1 MYQAL
6 LHKIVAS
13 GARLLLARI
22 ARPVERIRQ
31 PSAHERDIRME
42 RRFWRYY
49 LNPDNRADLA
59 ALYPGLSTT
68 EREELFFYERSGFR
82 TFACNGIFLLADT
95 ASRHYNVVNHE
106 RVTEGTPERWRKT
119 IFFFGNCVAVG
130 AFAPDGQTVP
140 SCVQRAF
147 NKRAPEEGV
156 RVVNAANWGGLP
168 VAARQILSP
177 RTILRRGDVAVLIT
191 SDVDRAALRQA
202 LRAFADKSF
211 FAYRD
216 ISAAFQRPHTQG
228 EIFFDTVHMNGG
240 GYALVA
246 ERLFPILRELVRE
259 RATLV
264 PPGLAA
270 YARDLE
276 QLRERRPPEARD
288 VGAIVMNAN
297 PFTRGHAFLVRE
309 ALRRCDF
316 LYVFILDEEKSAFSF
331 KDRLAMA
338 RAALADERRAAVVP
352 GGRLILSSETL
363 PEYFDKEKLQHVRID
378 AGRDLEIFAEVV
390 APLLGIVKRFAG
402 EEPFCRLTRQYNAA
416 MRTVLPRHGIEFVEL
431 PRLAAANGRII
442 SASALRRALKYGD
455 LAQLEQLA
463 PPTTLE
469 YLKGRGHLP
478 QA

>member
-1 MYQAL
+1 MC
-6 LHKIVAS
+6 I
-13 GARLLLARI
+13 
-22 ARPVERIRQ
+22 
-31 PSAHERDIRME
+31 D
-42 RRFWRYY
+42 
-49 LNPDNRADLA
+49 
-59 ALYPGLSTT
+59 
-68 EREELFFYERSGFR
+68 
-82 TFACNGIFLLADT
+82 
-95 ASRHYNVVNHE
+95 
-106 RVTEGTPERWRKT
+106 
-119 IFFFGNCVAVG
+119 
-130 AFAPDGQTVP
+130 
-140 SCVQRAF
+140 
-147 NKRAPEEGV
+147 
-156 RVVNAANWGGLP
+156 
-168 VAARQILSP
+168 
-177 RTILRRGDVAVLIT
+177 
-191 SDVDRAALRQA
+191 
-202 LRAFADKSF
+202 
-211 FAYRD
+211 
-216 ISAAFQRPHTQG
+216 
-228 EIFFDTVHMNGG
+228 

-276 QLRERRPPEARD
+276 QLRERRPPDARD

-316 LYVFILDEEKSAFSF
+316 LYVFILDEDKSAFSF

-338 RAALADERRAAVVP
+338 RAALVDERRAAVVP

-478 QA
+478 PA